1 MEHQYLVVAALIL
14 VAVELSGLAARRLG
28 QPSVLGKLLSGV
40 ILGPAVLNWVQ
51 PGPWIAEAA
60 QVGVIL
66 LMFIAGLETDLG
78 QFRRSVGGAFL
89 VATVGVIVPFIGG
102 WGLAE
107 SEGYHGIPAVF
118 TGVLLVATSVSISV
132 QTLRELG
139 RLTSREGATIL
150 GAAVIDDVLGLIVLS
165 AVLGL
170 ASGGGANL
178 ASDLPIML
186 LKIAAF
192 LAAAF
197 GAGRYLLPPL
207 IRAIAKVETGAA
219 RTAMAIAAAL
229 AFGYVAEA
237 FGLAA
242 IVGAYVLGLAL
253 GSAGLSRSLLPETEA
268 VTFSFFAPFFF
279 VNVGLAANFAG
290 VGGRF
295 WLFAVALCAV
305 AVATKV
311 IGCGVGA
318 RMGGFSRKS
327 SLVIGAGMV
336 ARGEVGLIVASIGLE
351 QKLIPQELYS
361 GMIAVTLITTLVTP
375 PLLKWALGRA
385 GGHKEQEAR

>member
-1 MEHQYLVVAALIL
+1 MEHPYLLEAALIL
-14 VAVELSGLAARRLG
+14 VAVELAGLASRRLG
-28 QPSVLGKLLSGV
+28 QPAVLGKLLSGV
-40 ILGPAVLNWVQ
+40 ILGPAMLNWVQ

-78 QFRRSVGGAFL
+78 QFRRSVAGAGL
-89 VATVGVIVPFIGG
+89 VATVGVIVPFAGG
-102 WGLAE
+102 WALAE
-107 SEGYHGIPAVF
+107 LEGYHGMPAVF
-118 TGVLLVATSVSISV
+118 AGVLLVATSVSISV

-170 ASGGGANL
+170 AGGGGAHL
-178 ASDLPIML
+178 AEDLPIL
-186 LKIAAF
+186 LIKISAF

-207 IRAIAKVETGAA
+207 IRAAAKVETGVA

-229 AFGYVAEA
+229 AFGFVAEA

-253 GSAGLSRSLLPETEA
+253 GAAGLSRSLLPETEA
-268 VTFSFFAPFFF
+268 VTFAFFAPIFF

-295 WLFAVALCAV
+295 WLFALALSAV
-305 AVATKV
+305 AVVTKL
-311 IGCGVGA
+311 IGCGLGA
-318 RMGGFSRKS
+318 RLARFSRS
-327 SLVIGAGMV
+327 SALVIGAGMV

-351 QKLIPQELYS
+351 RGLIPEQLYS
-361 GMIAVTLITTLVTP
+361 GMIAVALVTTLVTP
-375 PLLKWALGRA
+375 PLLKWALHRFSTR
-385 GGHKEQEAR
+385 E